1 MKVRSSL
8 MIYDHG
14 MPSGN
19 VSVLHNCQPDMAHA
33 MRIGSDRLTMKKHGD
48 AVFAE
53 AAVGVSR
60 DQVTAVATK
69 DFSDAPSPTT
79 AVTDAGALLAE
90 DAVVSHFSLSTLE
103 GGAAGEIAT
112 D

>member
-19 VSVLHNCQPDMAHA
+19 ISVLHDRQPDMAHSV
-33 MRIGSDRLTMKKHGD
+33 RVGSGGLTVEKHGD
-48 AVFAE
+48 AVFTKT
-53 AAVGVSR
+53 AVGVSG

-69 DFSDAPSPTT
+69 DLADVPSPAT

-90 DAVVSHFSLSTLE
+90 DAVVSHFSLSTLN
-103 GGAAGEIAT
+103 
-112 D
+112 